1 MRHHLAGRSG
11 VRPGP
16 FRMRSAGSGSEISL
30 ETLSGWARRRQAAPA
45 RKSAGEQTLA
55 ISQHIIAQRPP
66 PTRRQISGSTPFVS
80 ETTTI
85 QVYVDGVPA
94 GGVETLRQIN
104 IVIVREMF
112 FLDAAQ
118 ATARWGGNNPHGAIL
133 VVT

>member
-1 MRHHLAGRSG
+1 MR
-11 VRPGP
+11 
-16 FRMRSAGSGSEISL
+16 
-30 ETLSGWARRRQAAPA
+30 
-45 RKSAGEQTLA
+45 
-55 ISQHIIAQRPP
+55 
-66 PTRRQISGSTPFVS
+66 ISGSTPFVS
-80 ETTTI
+80 EATTI
-85 QVYVDGVPA
+85 QVYVDGVAA